1 MRNLTLAAFA
11 IGAAL
16 TVSGAASADEYV
28 TALNKEAYAVAAESA
43 REAPATDPFAVAP
56 LGYAATPTA
65 SHPLNAIFPAQNAQP
80 TTMNAADR
88 AQLHIGNRGI
98 GGAAE

>member
-1 MRNLTLAAFA
+1 MRNLTLAALA

-43 REAPATDPFAVAP
+43 REAPATNPFAVAP
-56 LGYAATPTA
+56 LGYAETPTT
-65 SHPLNAIFPAQNAQP
+65 SHPLNAIFPIHKPQTSGTSQAEYSV
-80 TTMNAADR
+80 
-88 AQLHIGNRGI
+88 
-98 GGAAE
+98 GGTGE